1 MARGTQWK
9 TDDIPD
15 LVDRTYVVTGAT
27 SGLGLATAVELARHR
42 ATVVVTGRN
51 ADRLQTSWE
60 AVAADASG
68 PEPLQVL
75 MDLADLAS
83 VRQAATEIIEATDK
97 IDVLVNNAGVMA
109 TPQNVTAD
117 GFELQIG
124 TNHLG
129 HFALTGLLLNAMPID
144 DPTADNRVVNV
155 SSGAH
160 RMGKVNVGDL
170 NYEDR
175 SYNPWQAYGQ
185 SKLANLLFTL
195 ELEKKANAAGWSLSS
210 LAAHPGWSA
219 TNLQFSGP
227 KMAQNVVGKYTTQV
241 ANRIVG
247 QSAEAGA
254 LPQLRA
260 ATDPTAKSGE
270 YYGPDGFMEMRGK
283 PVLVD
288 RSSAAQD
295 EVTAAELWNLSE
307 ELTGVVYPN

>member
-9 TDDIPD
+9 TNDIPD

-75 MDLADLAS
+75 MDLADLTSA
-83 VRQAATEIIEATDK
+83 REAATEIIEATDK

-109 TPQNVTAD
+109 TPQNITAD

-160 RMGKVNVGDL
+160 RMGQVNVGDL
-170 NYEDR
+170 NYENR
-175 SYNPWQAYGQ
+175 RYNPWQAYGQ

-195 ELEKKANAAGWSLSS
+195 ELENKADAAGWSLSS

-227 KMAQNVVGKYTTQV
+227 KMAQNIVGKSTTQV
-241 ANRIVG
+241 VNRVVG

-254 LPQLRA
+254 LPQIRA

-307 ELTGVVYPN
+307 ELTGVVYPT